1 MGRVTRVTP
10 TKVTKETKVV
20 TEATK
25 TKVTKVTKTKVT
37 RITKVTK
44 GTKVILTAATK
55 TKVLVTRVLVGVTK
69 GKIPVGENTTHPRGG
84 PTRLLIQRDK
94 TKVQLIM
101 MLIHLT
107 C

>member
-1 MGRVTRVTP
+1 MGRVTKVTP
-10 TKVTKETKVV
+10 TKETKETKVV

-25 TKVTKVTKTKVT
+25 TKVTKVT

-44 GTKVILTAATK
+44 VTKVILTAETK

-69 GKIPVGENTTHPRGG
+69 GKIPVGENTIHPRED
-84 PTRLLIQRDK
+84 PTRLPIQRDK

>member
-1 MGRVTRVTP
+1 MGRVTKVTP
-10 TKVTKETKVV
+10 TKVTKVV

-25 TKVTKVTKTKVT
+25 TKVTKVT

-44 GTKVILTAATK
+44 DSKVILMAAIK
-55 TKVLVTRVLVGVTK
+55 TKVLVTRVLVGVIK
-69 GKIPVGENTTHPRGG
+69 GKIPVGENTIHPRGD
-84 PTRLLIQRDK
+84 PTRLPIQRDK